1 MKVLKDGQ
9 VLHVLF
15 SEKASQQLAA
25 PESLDKTF
33 RGHSKTH
40 TQCSEEPDEIPGF
53 YQKQFIPIQNE
64 IIQIHTYGKDPNCL
78 LKRDKFSAERPKT
91 NWDIY
96 WKQGSFIC
104 IWNLFCQMYFWD
116 MKHFF

>member
-1 MKVLKDGQ
+1 MQVLKDGQ

-15 SEKASQQLAA
+15 SEKASQHLAV

-40 TQCSEEPDEIPGF
+40 TQCSEEPDEIPSF

-78 LKRDKFSAERPKT
+78 LNETTFQQKGPKPT
-91 NWDIY
+91 GPSPL
-96 WKQGSFIC
+96 K
-104 IWNLFCQMYFWD
+104 
-116 MKHFF
+116 